1 MKTMLTLFALALSAS
16 LALAADGDKPKKPGG
31 PEGGKRNPE
40 EAFKKLDA
48 NGDGSL
54 TKDEFKASP
63 QAQKNPERAE
73 KGFDMRDKDKDGK
86 VSKEEFVAKPE
97 GRPGKPGEEGK
108 KPGKPEGDKPAAK
121 PEGDKKPA

>member
-48 NGDGSL
+48 NGDGFLS
-54 TKDEFKASP
+54 KDEFKAAP
-63 QAQKNPERAE
+63 FAQKNPERAE
-73 KGFDMRDKDKDGK
+73 KGFENKDKDKDGK

-97 GRPGKPGEEGK
+97 GKPGKPEGD
-108 KPGKPEGDKPAAK
+108 KPAPKPEGDKPAAK